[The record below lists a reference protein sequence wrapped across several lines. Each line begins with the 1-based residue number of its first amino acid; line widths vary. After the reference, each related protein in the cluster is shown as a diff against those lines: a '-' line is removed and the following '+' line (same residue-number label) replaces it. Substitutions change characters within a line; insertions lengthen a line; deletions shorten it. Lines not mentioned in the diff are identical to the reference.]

1 MDEGM
6 DKKDFGEFC
15 GIIDTL
21 LGENGCPWDK
31 EQTHQSLVP
40 HFLNE
45 AQELVEAIEKN
56 DSENL
61 CEELGDILLHVVI
74 MAKIAEKDGIFS
86 LDDVIDGISQK
97 MIRRH
102 PHVFGNVEGID
113 IDNVMV
119 QWEEI
124 KRLEKAKNIKNAK

>member
-1 MDEGM
+1 MQKEDF
-6 DKKDFGEFC
+6 KDFC

-21 LGENGCPWDK
+21 LGEGGCPWDR
-31 EQTHQSLVP
+31 EQTHKSLAP

-45 AQELVEAIEKN
+45 AQELVDAIRGD
-56 DSENL
+56 DSENI

-74 MAKIAEKDGIFS
+74 MSKIAEKEGRFGIA
-86 LDDVIDGISQK
+86 DVIDGISRK

-102 PHVFGNVEGID
+102 PHVFGDVKGIS
-113 IDNVMV
+113 IDNVLS

-124 KRLEKAKNIKNAK
+124 KKAEKADRFAD

>member
-1 MDEGM
+1 M
-6 DKKDFGEFC
+6 DKKDFSQFGD
-15 GIIDTL
+15 IIDTL

-31 EQTHQSLVP
+31 AQTHKSLAP

-45 AQELVEAIEKN
+45 AQELVDAIESS

-74 MAKIAEKDGIFS
+74 MAKIAERDGLFS

-102 PHVFGNVEGID
+102 PHVFGGVEGID
-113 IDNVMV
+113 IDNVLT

-124 KRLEKAKNIKNAK
+124 KKAEKSKNAKNAK

>member
-1 MDEGM
+1 M
-6 DKKDFGEFC
+6 DKKDFCEFC

-21 LGENGCPWDK
+21 LGEGGCPWDR
-31 EQTHQSLVP
+31 EQTHQSLAP

-45 AQELVEAIEKN
+45 AKELVDAIKSG

-74 MAKIAEKDGIFS
+74 MSKIAHKEGLFG
-86 LDDVIDGISQK
+86 LDDVVDGICNK

-102 PHVFGNVEGID
+102 PHVFGDVKGIS
-113 IDNVMV
+113 IDNVLD

-124 KRLEKAKNIKNAK
+124 KKAEKDGKR

>member
-1 MDEGM
+1 ME
-6 DKKDFGEFC
+6 KKDFNEFC

-21 LGENGCPWDK
+21 LSENGCPWDR
-31 EQTHQSLVP
+31 EQTHKSLAP

-45 AQELVEAIEKN
+45 AQELVDAIENN

-74 MAKIAEKDGIFS
+74 MSKIAEKDGLFS
-86 LDDVIDGISQK
+86 LDDVVDGISQK

-102 PHVFGNVEGID
+102 PHVFGGMEGIN
-113 IDNVMV
+113 IDNVLL

-124 KRLEKAKNIKNAK
+124 KRLEKEKNTKNAK

>member
-1 MDEGM
+1 M

-21 LGENGCPWDK
+21 LGEGGCPWDR
-31 EQTHQSLVP
+31 EQTHKSLAP
-40 HFLNE
+40 HFINE
-45 AQELVEAIEKN
+45 AQELVEAIESG

-74 MAKIAEKDGIFS
+74 MAKIARKDGCFDI
-86 LDDVIDGISQK
+86 DDVIDGISRK

-102 PHVFGNVEGID
+102 PHVFGDVKGIS
-113 IDNVMV
+113 IDNVLS

-124 KRLEKAKNIKNAK
+124 KRAEKDNKR